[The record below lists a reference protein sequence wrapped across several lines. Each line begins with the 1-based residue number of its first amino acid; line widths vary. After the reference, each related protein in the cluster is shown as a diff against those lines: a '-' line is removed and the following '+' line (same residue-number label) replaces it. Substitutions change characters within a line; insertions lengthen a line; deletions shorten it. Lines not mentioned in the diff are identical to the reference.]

1 MADEDRT
8 KYIPMGMNMTL
19 QEIADVLG
27 TSRERARQIE
37 QRALGKLK
45 RRLLAQGYKPEDF
58 FGDIIDTPSKSS
70 HIKPD

>member
-45 RRLLAQGYKPEDF
+45 RRLLAQGYNPEDF
-58 FGDIIDTPSKSS
+58 FGDIIDTPSKAS